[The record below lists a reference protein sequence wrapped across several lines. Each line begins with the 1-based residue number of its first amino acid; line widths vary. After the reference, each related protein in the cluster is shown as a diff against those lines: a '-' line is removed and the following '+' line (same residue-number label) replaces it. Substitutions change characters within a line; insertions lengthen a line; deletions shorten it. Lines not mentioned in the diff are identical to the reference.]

1 MDGKSATLKA
11 ECREMGGMAYFDMAV
26 SSVAVVVEA
35 VPGLRWRDSCRRF
48 DTPLSLLKDELD
60 LESLWLLE
68 KLLLEVSNRLLNMF
82 AASPVGSGDAECV
95 ASMHGVEEEGR
106 RQSERIKYRHRGKN
120 DRKTQSR
127 GKWQMCLTGF
137 HGVCRRK

>member
-1 MDGKSATLKA
+1 
-11 ECREMGGMAYFDMAV
+11 MGGMAYFDMAV

-48 DTPLSLLKDELD
+48 DTPFSLLKDELD

-82 AASPVGSGDAECV
+82 AASPVGSGDAE
-95 ASMHGVEEEGR
+95 
-106 RQSERIKYRHRGKN
+106 
-120 DRKTQSR
+120 
-127 GKWQMCLTGF
+127 
-137 HGVCRRK
+137 